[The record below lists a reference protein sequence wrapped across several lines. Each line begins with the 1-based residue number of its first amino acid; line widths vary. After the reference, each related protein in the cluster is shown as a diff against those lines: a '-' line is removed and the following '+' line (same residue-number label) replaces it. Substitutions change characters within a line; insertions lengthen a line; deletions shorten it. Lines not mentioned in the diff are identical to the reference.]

1 MSATVAPCA
10 EVINGPR
17 SVSGSAGSP
26 TTILSITSATPGT
39 IRDMA
44 NYAIVEVVRGDDDTL
59 LDMLGTGFR
68 AMPVVMSNEPFG
80 YLKQADLKDN
90 WGSQ

>member
-1 MSATVAPCA
+1 MSATVERCA
-10 EVINGPR
+10 DVISGPR

-44 NYAIVEVVRGDDDTL
+44 NYAIVEVVSGDDDTL
-59 LDMLGTGFR
+59 LDMLSTGFP
-68 AMPVVMSNEPFG
+68 ALPVVISNEPFG
-80 YLKQADLKDN
+80 YLKQADLKEN